1 MICINIQYNI
11 KKMIKTENL
20 YLLGMAKLILL
31 WQIKKPTCF
40 YIHTMRNSILPDLK
54 RLKIHFRYNVAIRML
69 IFSPLWQKPMWLNQL
84 YY

>member
-31 WQIKKPTCF
+31 
-40 YIHTMRNSILPDLK
+40 
-54 RLKIHFRYNVAIRML
+54 
-69 IFSPLWQKPMWLNQL
+69 
-84 YY
+84 